1 MCGRRLRRFSA
12 SLVLSSLLLFSPF
25 CSSCYADVVLMDEE
39 AMELMNEIQES
50 KKELNLVKS
59 ELSESKRES
68 QELKTELQDV
78 KNDYSEQKTY
88 YEEQLNVAEKKT
100 EHLKTAVTVTST
112 TSVVFC
118 ILMIVFIFV

>member
-1 MCGRRLRRFSA
+1 MLTDEDA
-12 SLVLSSLLLFSPF
+12 QTVLT
-25 CSSCYADVVLMDEE
+25 
-39 AMELMNEIQES
+39 EIQES
-50 KKELNLVKS
+50 KKELNQVKS
-59 ELSESKRES
+59 ELSESKKES

-88 YEEQLNVAEKKT
+88 YEELLNVAEKKT

-118 ILMIVFIFV
+118 ILMLVFIFI